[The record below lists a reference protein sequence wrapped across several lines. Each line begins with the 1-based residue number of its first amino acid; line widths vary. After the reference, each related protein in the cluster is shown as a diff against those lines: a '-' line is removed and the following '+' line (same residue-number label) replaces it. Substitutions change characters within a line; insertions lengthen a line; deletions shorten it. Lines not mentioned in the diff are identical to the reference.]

1 MVLHVVL
8 REAQNKASKMKQT
21 SKLTDWEKL
30 HPNYAQ
36 DPKLFNEW
44 QQILNNMI
52 YEDSISKT
60 IVYSS
65 INHSAEIG
73 VKISK
78 TIKDSLIIMKKNM
91 DMIIFTK

>member
-1 MVLHVVL
+1 MVFDD
-8 REAQNKASKMKQT
+8 T
-21 SKLTDWEKL
+21 EK
-30 HPNYAQ
+30 
-36 DPKLFNEW
+36 
-44 QQILNNMI
+44 MI